1 MCMKKESHVAVLER
15 KGRLLLEERVP
26 TCKLEEFISSIV
38 GKKNVAI
45 EPVGFVHPIYE
56 KISSIDDCKVYVA
69 NPNEQ
74 A

>member
-1 MCMKKESHVAVLER
+1 MKKNHT
-15 KGRLLLEERVP
+15 LLYWRGKEDFSLKRVP

-45 EPVGFVHPIYE
+45 ESVGFVHPIYE